1 MTLSSSGNKNNSTDN
16 YGSLLEVNSN
26 HTSANNN
33 FDDSNP
39 HISILR
45 SHRGSGDSGSLRSS
59 LVQSF
64 RGVMSSAG
72 SVSSSVRDI
81 IVDGA
86 LNHPGKPVSVR
97 TLGGQSTILRSSFTL
112 IKNLVGAGV
121 LALPSGVAAFADSKD
136 AIGTASFW
144 LFVMGIVFGYEF
156 QLIAKVCNM
165 TFSSTFREVW
175 DDTVGLDDS
184 LKHAGLLVSWVNMLK
199 PALGNLAYSMILA
212 DTFKS
217 LFATFGWDVARTVS
231 LLLITFTGI
240 LPLCLLKNLDALV
253 SYMYMGL
260 VDIKSINQTW
270 YTDHSNLVDITSGS
284 IFYHGN
290 VEYYCYRILYGCPMF

>member
-1 MTLSSSGNKNNSTDN
+1 MALSSTEKRSNTAD

-26 HTSANNN
+26 HTNPNNNN

-45 SHRGSGDSGSLRSS
+45 SRLGSDGSDGGSLRSS
-59 LVQSF
+59 IIVQSF
-64 RGVMSSAG
+64 RDVMSSAG
-72 SVSSSVRDI
+72 SISSSVRDM
-81 IVDGA
+81 IVDSA
-86 LNHPGKPVSVR
+86 LTHPGKPVSVR

-136 AIGTASFW
+136 AIVTASFW
-144 LFVMGIVFGYEF
+144 LFVMGIVFSYEF

-165 TFSSTFREVW
+165 TFTSTFREVW

-184 LKHAGLLVSWVNMLK
+184 LKYAGLLVSWVNMLK

-217 LFATFGWDVARTVS
+217 LFATFGLDVARTVT
-231 LLLITFTGI
+231 LLLITLIGI

-253 SYMYMGL
+253 SIRAWL
-260 VDIKSINQTW
+260 I
-270 YTDHSNLVDITSGS
+270 
-284 IFYHGN
+284 
-290 VEYYCYRILYGCPMF
+290 